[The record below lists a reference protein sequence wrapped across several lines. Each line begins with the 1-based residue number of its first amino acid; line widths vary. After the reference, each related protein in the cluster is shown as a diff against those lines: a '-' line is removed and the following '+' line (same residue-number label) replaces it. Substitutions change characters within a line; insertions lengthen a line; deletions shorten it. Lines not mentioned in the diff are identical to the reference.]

1 MGRVVIV
8 AYKPKEGKQ
17 KELEALMQTHIP
29 RLRLEN
35 LVTDREPVIIRS
47 EDGTIVEVFEWAS
60 KEAIESAHTNPSVLA
75 MWQEFADVCEF
86 LPVSQVQE
94 ASQMFSE
101 FEPLN

>member
-60 KEAIESAHTNPSVLA
+60 KEAIESAHTNSSVLA

>member
-17 KELEALMQTHIP
+17 KELEALMQTHVP
-29 RLRLEN
+29 RLRQEN